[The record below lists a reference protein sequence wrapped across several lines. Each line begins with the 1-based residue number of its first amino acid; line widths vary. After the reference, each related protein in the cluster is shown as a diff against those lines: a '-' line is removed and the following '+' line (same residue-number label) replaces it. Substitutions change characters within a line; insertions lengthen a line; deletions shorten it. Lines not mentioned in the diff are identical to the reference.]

1 MAQLP
6 LSNPQIVNVKETSDG
21 KDRLVWLHIRIANV
35 NVVSCISDT
44 NYFAGNQVCALTY
57 RRTKIGVEIIQD
69 HHHQLDQK
77 GSTNITTPKRNGSSA
92 NTRERIFGGDGMEK
106 VTPSKKVSN
115 TFKSSIFED
124 NTSNSPTR
132 TPKKTIPVLG

>member
-1 MAQLP
+1 MSD
-6 LSNPQIVNVKETSDG
+6 SNNIISS
-21 KDRLVWLHIRIANV
+21 ANGA
-35 NVVSCISDT
+35 IT
-44 NYFAGNQVCALTY
+44 NGQV
-57 RRTKIGVEIIQD
+57 
-69 HHHQLDQK
+69 
-77 GSTNITTPKRNGSSA
+77 TNHSTPKRNGSSA

-132 TPKKTIPVLG
+132 TPKKTIPVLDRNPITGEVKCPTKISA